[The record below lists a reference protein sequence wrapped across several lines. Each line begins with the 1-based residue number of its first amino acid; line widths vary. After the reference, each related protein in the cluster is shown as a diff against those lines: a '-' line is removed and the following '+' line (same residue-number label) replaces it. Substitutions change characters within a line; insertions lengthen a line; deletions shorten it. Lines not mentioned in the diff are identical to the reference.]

1 MKPTAELYGSREGT
15 SRGGPQASP
24 KPSALLGPVHSPSD
38 LDIVMCWL
46 RHQEFPRDLHLSR
59 LSREIAQEPTF
70 FFYEEEF
77 GKLLGFGLKDFD
89 PLFQFRDQ
97 IVKLH
102 GSWDTE
108 VKICR

>member
-1 MKPTAELYGSREGT
+1 MRW
-15 SRGGPQASP
+15 
-24 KPSALLGPVHSPSD
+24 LG
-38 LDIVMCWL
+38 
-46 RHQEFPRDLHLSR
+46 HQKLPRDLYFSC

-77 GKLLGFGLKDFD
+77 GKLLGFSLEDFD

-97 IVKLH
+97 IMKLH

-108 VKICR
+108 VEICRIKQR